1 MRPSK
6 YRKPVKQ
13 REYKS
18 EYPKNVRLV
27 SELIARGEVFRFV
40 PKLVYE
46 PLLDPRKRKREREK
60 ERERDKKRER
70 EGRRGRKRGR
80 NKERTITEETE
91 MDE

>member
-1 MRPSK
+1 MGPSK

-40 PKLVYE
+40 PKLVYK
-46 PLLDPRKRKREREK
+46 PLLDPRKRKRERET
-60 ERERDKKRER
+60 KRER
-70 EGRRGRKRGR
+70 ERGGEAEREAETK
-80 NKERTITEETE
+80 KEQ
-91 MDE
+91 

>member
-1 MRPSK
+1 MGPSK

-46 PLLDPRKRKREREK
+46 PLLDPRKRKR
-60 ERERDKKRER
+60 
-70 EGRRGRKRGR
+70 
-80 NKERTITEETE
+80 
-91 MDE
+91 

>member
-1 MRPSK
+1 MGPSK

-40 PKLVYE
+40 PKLVYK
-46 PLLDPRKRKREREK
+46 PLLDPRKRKRDRERQ
-60 ERERDKKRER
+60 RERDKKRER
-70 EGRRGRKRGR
+70 GAERQ
-80 NKERTITEETE
+80 KERQKQRKNNKGR
-91 MDE
+91 DRNG

>member
-40 PKLVYE
+40 PKLLYK
-46 PLLDPRKRKREREK
+46 PLLDPRKRKRHK
-60 ERERDKKRER
+60 EREGGAER
-70 EGRRGRKRGR
+70 Q
-80 NKERTITEETE
+80 KERQKQRKNNKGR
-91 MDE
+91 DRNG

>member
-1 MRPSK
+1 MGPSK

-40 PKLVYE
+40 PKLVYK
-46 PLLDPRKRKREREK
+46 PLLDPRKRKRERERERETERERQK
-60 ERERDKKRER
+60 ERERGGEAER
-70 EGRRGRKRGR
+70 EVESK
-80 NKERTITEETE
+80 KEQ
-91 MDE
+91 

>member
-1 MRPSK
+1 MGPSK

-40 PKLVYE
+40 PKLVYK
-46 PLLDPRKRKREREK
+46 PLLDPRKK
-60 ERERDKKRER
+60 ERERDRERETKRER
-70 EGRRGRKRGR
+70 ERVGEAKREAETK
-80 NKERTITEETE
+80 KEQ
-91 MDE
+91 